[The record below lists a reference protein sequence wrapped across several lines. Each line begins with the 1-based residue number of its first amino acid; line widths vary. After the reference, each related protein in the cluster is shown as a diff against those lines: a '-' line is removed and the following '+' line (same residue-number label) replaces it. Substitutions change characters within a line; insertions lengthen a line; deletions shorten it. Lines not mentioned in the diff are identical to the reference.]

1 MSLLALYENN
11 KASLF
16 GINKSNFPF
25 LFSFF
30 QGNLKIPNHCCYYKI
45 FLFLSSHPWAKHRC
59 IKNLPRETMKSLII
73 QSMKYHEIHV
83 FVFFLSILNYFSL
96 LIILW
101 FLAQRQGNSTTVN
114 MWRHITL
121 SRPEVCTRWVCSQI
135 QCACHQEC

>member
-1 MSLLALYENN
+1 MLLLALYEKS

-16 GINKSNFPF
+16 GINKSNFPI
-25 LFSFF
+25 LFFGGA
-30 QGNLKIPNHCCYYKI
+30 GNLKIPNHGCYYKT
-45 FLFLSSHPWAKHRC
+45 FLFLSTHPWAKHRC

-101 FLAQRQGNSTTVN
+101 LLAQGQGNSTIVN
-114 MWRHITL
+114 MRRHIT
-121 SRPEVCTRWVCSQI
+121 PQ
-135 QCACHQEC
+135 

>member
-1 MSLLALYENN
+1 MLLLALYEKS

-25 LFSFF
+25 FF
-30 QGNLKIPNHCCYYKI
+30 FEAGGRVNLKIPNHCCYNKI
-45 FLFLSSHPWAKHRC
+45 FLFLSTHPWAKHRC
-59 IKNLPRETMKSLII
+59 IKILPRETMKSLII

-101 FLAQRQGNSTTVN
+101 LLAQGQGNSTTVN
-114 MWRHITL
+114 MQRHIT
-121 SRPEVCTRWVCSQI
+121 PQ
-135 QCACHQEC
+135 